1 MDSEISRRA
10 FLGTA
15 ATALAAGTSAM
26 SAQGGGARQGGETP
40 AASKAR
46 LFSGCCAYSYRKYL
60 ESKKMS
66 MEEFI
71 LKAVELEIDGVD
83 MTAYWLKS
91 TEPDYL
97 VSLRHFAKLNG
108 VCFSGAACG
117 SSTVQADATKRAK
130 VLDDIKKWVDATEH
144 LGASHLRVFAGELP
158 KGATT
163 AEGVAWTVE
172 ILKPAS
178 DYAAAKGITLG
189 IEDHGGITQRADVCL
204 ELMRKIDSPFC
215 GINLDISNFVAS
227 SDDEQYQQIE
237 ATVAHAT
244 HTHIRDKFSDS
255 HHPID
260 LDRVWQIFSKAGYK
274 GFMSAEYEGEE
285 DEMTGVPKL
294 LEQIKALNRKYS
306 SV

>member
-1 MDSEISRRA
+1 MTGEISRRG

-15 ATALAAGTSAM
+15 ATALAAGSAASTM
-26 SAQGGGARQGGETP
+26 RAGGGAQVGVTP

-60 ESKKMS
+60 QSKKMS

-91 TEPDYL
+91 TDPEYL
-97 VSLRHFAKLNG
+97 VSLRHLAKTNG

-117 SSTVQADATKRAK
+117 SSTVQSDAAKRAK
-130 VLDDIKKWVDATEH
+130 VLEDIKKWVDATEH

-158 KGATT
+158 KGATN

-204 ELMRKIDSPFC
+204 GLMRKIDSPYC

-237 ATVAHAT
+237 ATVALAT
-244 HTHIRDKFSDS
+244 HTHIRDKFGDS
-255 HHPID
+255 KHPID
-260 LDRVWQIFSKAGYK
+260 LDRVWQIFAKAGYK

-294 LEQIKALNRKYS
+294 LEQIKTLNRKYS